1 MKNTKNIKFNN
12 TILTFFLTIQCFT
25 LYNYINISVD
35 NEFWQHTE
43 KEYYVEKILGTEF
56 PKPVNKKVNQYNV
69 LVEFIKNS
77 YEKNSENKIILALSD
92 SPFPIE
98 RYHMKFICKIHM
110 IHCDFLPFKSFK
122 KNNLDLLSENYQ
134 ILLVSSKKSNLDIS
148 NDIAT
153 SIKNNLSDSLKTSS
167 PVELYSMYLHY
178 LYASNNLAMYKLN
191 VEKCETFYKDFS
203 ACLISKNREKINMNL
218 NSFDYVLPKENIAQK
233 PTDIRTDSKLLV
245 LSKKDNSK
253 KEDYFYNL
261 LNHISSKDLI
271 IFNNTKVIPA
281 RIFGLK
287 DTGAR
292 VEIL

>member
-1 MKNTKNIKFNN
+1 MVVLSSSLLPMLIYFTTFQTSFRKISTIITIILILLFITLLKNTKNIKFNN

-122 KNNLDLLSENYQ
+122 KNNLDLLMK
-134 ILLVSSKKSNLDIS
+134 ITKFFLLARKNLI
-148 NDIAT
+148 
-153 SIKNNLSDSLKTSS
+153 
-167 PVELYSMYLHY
+167 
-178 LYASNNLAMYKLN
+178 
-191 VEKCETFYKDFS
+191 
-203 ACLISKNREKINMNL
+203 
-218 NSFDYVLPKENIAQK
+218 
-233 PTDIRTDSKLLV
+233 
-245 LSKKDNSK
+245 
-253 KEDYFYNL
+253 
-261 LNHISSKDLI
+261 
-271 IFNNTKVIPA
+271 
-281 RIFGLK
+281 
-287 DTGAR
+287 
-292 VEIL
+292 

>member
-1 MKNTKNIKFNN
+1 MIVLTSSLLPMLIYFTTFQTSFRKISTIITIILILLFITLLKNTKNIKFNN
-12 TILTFFLTIQCFT
+12 TILTFFLTIQSFT
-25 LYNYINISVD
+25 LYNYITMSVD
-35 NEFWQHTE
+35 NEFWQDTK

-167 PVELYSMYLHY
+167 PVELYSIYLHY

-191 VEKCETFYKDFS
+191 VAKCETFYKDFS
-203 ACLISKNREKINMNL
+203 ACLISKK
-218 NSFDYVLPKENIAQK
+218 
-233 PTDIRTDSKLLV
+233 
-245 LSKKDNSK
+245 
-253 KEDYFYNL
+253 
-261 LNHISSKDLI
+261 
-271 IFNNTKVIPA
+271 
-281 RIFGLK
+281 
-287 DTGAR
+287 
-292 VEIL
+292 